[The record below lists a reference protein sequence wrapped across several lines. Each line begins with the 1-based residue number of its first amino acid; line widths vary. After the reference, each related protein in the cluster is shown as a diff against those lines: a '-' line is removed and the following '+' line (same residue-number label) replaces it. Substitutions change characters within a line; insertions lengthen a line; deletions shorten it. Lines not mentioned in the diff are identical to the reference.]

1 MSKFSVISCK
11 ETLQSQSNKQFFNEP
26 IHDVFN
32 NMVFKD
38 VKKKKAFLMA
48 GKKQYQKMRHFY
60 EWPSK
65 TWL

>member
-26 IHDVFN
+26 VHDVFN

-38 VKKKKAFLMA
+38 VKEKNSIRK
-48 GKKQYQKMRHFY
+48 
-60 EWPSK
+60 
-65 TWL
+65 